1 MRLKATLSLAA
12 LALVLAAP
20 GFGQEAQGTL
30 SMSLEECIVKALKDN
45 LGVAI
50 QVLGPQMSAEAVN
63 LAQEQYIP
71 TLSLSARSQ
80 KAENAAY
87 SYLDSPGAATINQTQ
102 NYNFLNVSQS
112 LPTGGTFN
120 LGFTGYRTTT
130 NTRGITIDPRYGT
143 TLSFNLS
150 QPLLRNFGLKINRQ
164 EILVARNNLG
174 VSEEN
179 LKATLMTTVYNVES
193 AYWSLVYSIENLD
206 VRRQS
211 LKLAQ
216 DLLEKNQRSVEVG
229 TLAPIEVLSAQA
241 EVATREADLIQAET
255 QIKSNEDQL
264 KLLLHI
270 TGDEDKNITA
280 LVPKDKPTYVQRE
293 VNLEEALAAAIANRT
308 ELKIA
313 QLGLQND
320 RLSLSFAK
328 NQTLPDLNLSASYSS
343 PGIDGTRIFYVGDP
357 LLGDHRSHR
366 PRRHHGGRQTDIQ
379 VHVSQ
384 LESGPDP
391 EPAPGERLLEG
402 LPGPGQAQSAPVHAR
417 SREPEGR
424 DLSRDQER
432 RPRGRRELQEDP
444 CLHQGPG
451 AGRAEARRRGGE
463 IPGRPEHQLYCPD
476 LPTGPG
482 HRADLRAQRHR
493 LLQRLHR
500 GPRKVD
506 GDEPPVEEHQSDRLR
521 ARPQIGTAT
530 SDDTDSPPAP
540 SEGPGPAI
548 FRGFSPDPND

>member
-20 GFGQEAQGTL
+20 GFGQEAPGTL

-45 LGVAI
+45 LGIAI
-50 QVLGPQMSAEAVN
+50 QVLGPELSAEAVN
-63 LAQEQYIP
+63 LAREQYIP
-71 TLSLSARSQ
+71 TLSLSASTRNT
-80 KAENAAY
+80 ENASY
-87 SYLDSPGAATINQTQ
+87 SYLDSAGSLVDRTQ
-102 NYNFLNVSQS
+102 NFNFLNASQA
-112 LPTGGTFN
+112 LPTGGTLS
-120 LGFTGYRTTT
+120 LGFTGYRTTSNRT
-130 NTRGITIDPRYGT
+130 GQTINPRYGT
-143 TLSFNLS
+143 TLSFNLT

-193 AYWSLVYSIENLD
+193 AYWNLVYSIENLD

-280 LVPKDKPTYVQRE
+280 FVPKDKPTYVVRE

-320 RLSLSFAK
+320 RLNLSFAK
-328 NQTLPDLNLSASYSS
+328 NQTLPDLNLSASFSS
-343 PGIDGTRIFYVGDP
+343 PGIDGTRLIYSDNDPIFGTLIGTIPGGISGALKQTASFQYPNWNLGLTLSLPLANVFSRASLAQAKLNLRQSMLDLENQKDEVYLEIKNAVRAVDANYKRILAYTKARELAEQKLAGEEEKFRVG
-357 LLGDHRSHR
+357 
-366 PRRHHGGRQTDIQ
+366 
-379 VHVSQ
+379 
-384 LESGPDP
+384 
-391 EPAPGERLLEG
+391 
-402 LPGPGQAQSAPVHAR
+402 QSTNYIVLTYQ
-417 SREPEGR
+417 R
-424 DLSRDQER
+424 DLATARISELNAIVSYNISIAALER
-432 RPRGRRELQEDP
+432 SMGTNLQSKNINLTDY
-444 CLHQGPG
+444 
-451 AGRAEARRRGGE
+451 A
-463 IPGRPEHQLYCPD
+463 PD
-476 LPTGPG
+476 L
-482 HRADLRAQRHR
+482 
-493 LLQRLHR
+493 
-500 GPRKVD
+500 K
-506 GDEPPVEEHQSDRLR
+506 
-521 ARPQIGTAT
+521 
-530 SDDTDSPPAP
+530 
-540 SEGPGPAI
+540 
-548 FRGFSPDPND
+548 